1 MFFAWLGRHRNRTT
15 LDAENDMTRLFT
27 TFKSHLMVSIAAALA
42 LSACGG
48 GGGSSSASTP
58 SYGSG
63 NSSPSIDLAASIE
76 VEENQ
81 TDVVTVG
88 ASDAD
93 GDQLSFSLS
102 GDDASA
108 FNIDSDGVLTF
119 TTAPDFETK
128 SSYSITV
135 EVSDGSE
142 TVSQA
147 VSIEILDVA
156 EERTNRAPAIS
167 GLDATVEVNENQSRL
182 LTLDASDADGDNL
195 SYTLEG
201 VDADAFEVS
210 EDGVISFVNTP
221 DYETK
226 TSYQLTVVVSDGV
239 DTTRQDVA
247 VQIRDVAEATAEAPV
262 EFNIVVARGTNGYGT
277 GNKYS
282 INDNI
287 SPNLELQEGK
297 TYRFL
302 QSDGSN
308 ATHPLYLSTTA
319 NGTFGGGVAFTEG
332 VSRVNSTGS
341 AGAYVQ
347 FTVPSGVTT
356 LYYYCGNHSGMGGT
370 ITVSA
375 AASGVYIVPMN

>member
-1 MFFAWLGRHRNRTT
+1 
-15 LDAENDMTRLFT
+15 
-27 TFKSHLMVSIAAALA
+27 MVSITAVLA

-48 GGGSSSASTP
+48 GGGSSGASAP

-63 NSSPSIDLAASIE
+63 NSRPSIDLAASIE
-76 VEENQ
+76 VDENQ

-156 EERTNRAPAIS
+156 EEQTNRAPAIS

-182 LTLDASDADGDNL
+182 LTLDASDADGDTL

-210 EDGVISFVNTP
+210 EDGVINFVNTP

-239 DTTRQDVA
+239 DSTRQDVA

-302 QSDGSN
+302 QSDGTN
-308 ATHPLYLSTTA
+308 A
-319 NGTFGGGVAFTEG
+319 
-332 VSRVNSTGS
+332 
-341 AGAYVQ
+341 
-347 FTVPSGVTT
+347 
-356 LYYYCGNHSGMGGT
+356 
-370 ITVSA
+370 
-375 AASGVYIVPMN
+375 

>member
-1 MFFAWLGRHRNRTT
+1 
-15 LDAENDMTRLFT
+15 MTRLFT
-27 TFKSHLMVSIAAALA
+27 TSKSHLMVSIAAVLA

-48 GGGSSSASTP
+48 GGGSSSASAP

-63 NSSPSIDLAASIE
+63 NSRPSIDLAASIE
-76 VEENQ
+76 VDENQ

-156 EERTNRAPAIS
+156 EEQTNRAPAIS

-182 LTLDASDADGDNL
+182 LTLDASDADGDTL

-210 EDGVISFVNTP
+210 EDGVISFVNAP

-239 DTTRQDVA
+239 DSTRQDVA

-262 EFNIVVARGTNGYGT
+262 EF
-277 GNKYS
+277 
-282 INDNI
+282 
-287 SPNLELQEGK
+287 
-297 TYRFL
+297 
-302 QSDGSN
+302 
-308 ATHPLYLSTTA
+308 
-319 NGTFGGGVAFTEG
+319 
-332 VSRVNSTGS
+332 
-341 AGAYVQ
+341 
-347 FTVPSGVTT
+347 
-356 LYYYCGNHSGMGGT
+356 
-370 ITVSA
+370 
-375 AASGVYIVPMN
+375 

>member
-1 MFFAWLGRHRNRTT
+1 
-15 LDAENDMTRLFT
+15 MTRLFT
-27 TFKSHLMVSIAAALA
+27 TSKSHLMVSIAAVLA

-76 VEENQ
+76 VDENQ

-142 TVSQA
+142 TVGQA

-156 EERTNRAPAIS
+156 EEQTNRAPAIS

-182 LTLDASDADGDNL
+182 LTLDASDADGDTL
-195 SYTLEG
+195 SYALEG

-210 EDGVISFVNTP
+210 EDGVISFVNAP

-239 DTTRQDVA
+239 DSTRQDVA

-302 QSDGSN
+302 QSDGTN

-319 NGTFGGGVAFTEG
+319 
-332 VSRVNSTGS
+332 
-341 AGAYVQ
+341 
-347 FTVPSGVTT
+347 
-356 LYYYCGNHSGMGGT
+356 
-370 ITVSA
+370 
-375 AASGVYIVPMN
+375 

>member
-1 MFFAWLGRHRNRTT
+1 
-15 LDAENDMTRLFT
+15 
-27 TFKSHLMVSIAAALA
+27 MVSIAAVLA

-48 GGGSSSASTP
+48 GGSSSSASAP

-63 NSSPSIDLAASIE
+63 NSRPSVNLAASIE
-76 VEENQ
+76 VDENQ

-142 TVSQA
+142 TESQA
-147 VSIEILDVA
+147 VSIQILDVA
-156 EERTNRAPAIS
+156 EEQTNRAPAIS

-182 LTLDASDADGDNL
+182 LTLDASDADGDTL

-210 EDGVISFVNTP
+210 EDGVINFVNAP

-302 QSDGSN
+302 QSDGTN